1 MLEIQPNKSS
11 RISDKLLDLYE
22 EFTSLPET
30 RNVNNSEVSLTN
42 SDILQLNAART
53 EVIVRITSS
62 DVEGLLPALED
73 SGFQVIGSAPDFNF
87 IEGWMPIDLIPNL
100 EELESQ
106 GLMGVL
112 PVYAPITN
120 VGSVTSQADFVHET
134 DRVRASLPTGFDGTG
149 VTIGVLSDSYD
160 TSGNGSAAAD
170 IASGDLPANGVTVLQ
185 EGRNNATDE
194 GRAMLQLVHD
204 LAPGADLAFATASFS
219 PANFANNIRA
229 LANAGSDIIVD
240 DIAYLTE
247 PFFQDSV
254 VSFAVDDVVTNNNV
268 AYFSSAGNS
277 GDIAYEST
285 DINFET
291 IGQNLFYDF
300 DPSANVDV
308 TQRITIP
315 FGRQVRL
322 SFQWD
327 DPFFTRNGVDTDLD
341 IFLINPATGNI
352 VAQADNN
359 NIANQTPS
367 EFLVFENNTFQTDFD
382 VAIRLF
388 DGPEPGRIKYIP
400 FDLSS
405 NPDDIYQ
412 EFATNSSTIFAHP
425 AATNASAVAAVP
437 YFDQDNPEPFTSVGP
452 TTILF
457 ETDGTRKATPE
468 VRQTPDIAAIDNT
481 DTTFFGSDIDGNG
494 FPNFSGTSA
503 AAPHAAAV
511 AALVK
516 QANPTFT
523 PQQIYDRLESTA
535 KDIGAP
541 GYDNVTGHGLINAY
555 DAIFGPVVPAP
566 LNFTDNFEDGDLPIA
581 YETKT
586 NGAGRI
592 QVTTENNP
600 IGTRHLTL
608 DSSRNRFDSLNEVI
622 LHVDTTGFDNVQLSF
637 DQREFDDE
645 DNLMPQTFTGS
656 NNSDGVVLSV
666 DGTNWFRLIS
676 LTGSNSTETYQTN
689 SFNLSTFAA
698 NNSLTLGSDVRI
710 KFQQFDDFPIET
722 GLDGFAF
729 DNISVTGDSL
739 AGFTVTESDGNTT
752 VTEAGS
758 TDTFTVVLDTQPT
771 DDVVIS
777 ITNPDTT
784 EATVSSNSLTFT
796 AANWDTAQTVT
807 VTGVDDN
814 LVDGNQTTPLTL
826 SVDAANSD
834 DNFDSLANQTV
845 NVITVDDDS
854 AGFTVTESEGNTTV
868 TEAGSTDTFT
878 VVLDTQ
884 PTDDVVISITN
895 PDTTEAT
902 VSSNSLTFTAAN
914 WDTAQTVT
922 VTGVDDNLVDGN
934 QTTPLTLS
942 VDAANSDDNFDSLAN
957 QTVNVI
963 TIDDDSAGFTVTESD
978 GNTTVTEAGSTDT
991 FTVVLDTQPTDDVVI
1006 SITNPDTTEATVSS
1020 NSLTFTAANWDTAQ
1034 TVTVT
1039 GVDDNLVDGNQ
1050 TTPLTLSVDA
1060 ANSDDNFDSLAN
1072 QTVNVIT
1079 VDDDVNIQIL
1089 GTKGR
1094 DVLTGDDTD
1103 NIITGLQSRDIL
1115 TGGGGNDEFVYTSL
1129 RDAGDII
1136 TDFEVGSDTIVL
1148 TQLLDSLGYTGSDAI
1163 SDGYVSFGANGND
1176 AFVQIDQDGTMG
1188 SRFARTII
1196 TLENVSLTE
1205 ISNPNNFVFEA

>member
-1 MLEIQPNKSS
+1 MQQNKSS
-11 RISDKLLDLYE
+11 RISDKLLGLYD
-22 EFTSLPET
+22 EFISLPET
-30 RNVNNSEVSLTN
+30 RSINSSAVSQTN
-42 SDILQLNAART
+42 SDILQLNTTRT

-62 DVEGLLPALED
+62 DVEGLSSTLENL
-73 SGFQVIGSAPDFNF
+73 GFKAIGSAPDLNF
-87 IEGWMPIDLIPNL
+87 IEGWMPINSIP
-100 EELESQ
+100 ELENLGSQ

-112 PVYAPITN
+112 PVYTPITN
-120 VGSVTSQADFVHET
+120 VGSVTSQADFVHEA
-134 DRVRASLPTGFDGTG
+134 DRVRASLPTGFDGSG
-149 VTIGVLSDSYD
+149 VSIGLLSDSYD

-170 IASGDLPANGVTVLQ
+170 IASGDLPTAGVTVLQ

-204 LAPGADLAFATASFS
+204 LAPGADLTFATASFGEL
-219 PANFANNIRA
+219 NFANNIRA

-240 DIAYLTE
+240 DITYPTA
-247 PFFQDSV
+247 PFFQDGV
-254 VSFAVDDVVTNNNV
+254 VAQAVDEVFTNNDV
-268 AYFSSAGNS
+268 AYFSSAGNRAN
-277 GDIAYEST
+277 IAYEST

-291 IGQNLFYDF
+291 FGSNLFYDF
-300 DPSANVDV
+300 DPSADVDIS
-308 TQRITIP
+308 QRITIP
-315 FGRQVRL
+315 NGSRVQL

-327 DPFFTRNGVDTDLD
+327 DPFFTTNGVDTNLD
-341 IFLINPATGNI
+341 IGLFNPSTGNF
-352 VAQADNN
+352 VAISTDD

-367 EFLVFENNTFQTDFD
+367 EFLAFTNNTGQTDFD
-382 VAIRLF
+382 VVILLTA
-388 DGPEPGRIKYIP
+388 GPEPGRMKYVP
-400 FDLSS
+400 FGLGS
-405 NPDDIYQ
+405 NPLAIYQ
-412 EFATNSSTIFAHP
+412 EFATNSPEIFSHH
-425 AATNASAVAAVP
+425 AAINASAVAAVP
-437 YFDQDNPEPFTSVGP
+437 YFDQENPEPFTSVGP

-457 ETDGTRKATPE
+457 EPDGTRKATPE

-503 AAPHAAAV
+503 AAPHAAAI

-555 DAIFGPVVPAP
+555 DAIFGSVVPAP

-608 DSSRNRFDSLNEVI
+608 DSSVATNNSSLNEVI
-622 LHVDTTGFDNVQLSF
+622 LHVNTTGSTNVQLSF
-637 DQREFDDE
+637 AQREFGDE
-645 DNLMPQTFTGS
+645 DNLMPETFTGS
-656 NNSDGVVLSV
+656 NNSDGVALSV
-666 DGTNWFRLIS
+666 DGTSWFRLIS
-676 LTGSNSTETYQTN
+676 LTGSNSTETYQTQT
-689 SFNLSTFAA
+689 FNLSTFAA
-698 NNSLTLGSDVRI
+698 SNGLTLGSDVQI
-710 KFQQFDDFPIET
+710 KFQQFDNFPINSAISPNNS
-722 GLDGFAF
+722 DGFAF
-729 DNISVTGDSL
+729 DNISVTGTSL
-739 AGFTVTESDGNTT
+739 AGFTVAESDENTI

-771 DDVVIS
+771 EDVVIS
-777 ITNPDTT
+777 IANPDTS
-784 EATVSSNSLTFT
+784 EATVSTNSLTFT

-834 DNFDSLANQTV
+834 DNFDTLSDQTV
-845 NVITVDDDS
+845 NVITVDNDS
-854 AGFTVTESEGNTTV
+854 AGFTVTESEGNTIV

-884 PTDDVVISITN
+884 PTEDVVISIAN
-895 PDTTEAT
+895 PDTSEAT
-902 VSSNSLTFTAAN
+902 VSTNSLTFTAAN

-922 VTGVDDNLVDGN
+922 VTGVDDNLVDEN

-942 VDAANSDDNFDSLAN
+942 VDAANSDDNFD
-957 QTVNVI
+957 
-963 TIDDDSAGFTVTESD
+963 
-978 GNTTVTEAGSTDT
+978 
-991 FTVVLDTQPTDDVVI
+991 
-1006 SITNPDTTEATVSS
+1006 
-1020 NSLTFTAANWDTAQ
+1020 
-1034 TVTVT
+1034 
-1039 GVDDNLVDGNQ
+1039 
-1050 TTPLTLSVDA
+1050 TLSD
-1060 ANSDDNFDSLAN
+1060 
-1072 QTVNVIT
+1072 QIVNVIT
-1079 VDDDVNIQIL
+1079 VDDDVNNSEIL
-1089 GTKGR
+1089 GTRGR

-1103 NIITGLQSRDIL
+1103 NIITGLQGRDIL
-1115 TGGGGNDEFVYTSL
+1115 TGGDGNDEFVYTSI

-1136 TDFEVGSDTIVL
+1136 TDFEVGSDIINL
-1148 TQLLDSLGYTGSDAI
+1148 SQLLDSLGYQGSDAI

-1176 AFVQIDQDGTMG
+1176 AFVQIDQDGAME
-1188 SRFARTII
+1188 SRFARTLV

-1205 ISNPNNFVFEA
+1205 ISNPSNFVF